1 MSDPTRA
8 GQSKPTGGRGEL
20 DRLCRPFFCFQP
32 IRQVPRQTLD
42 KAARPLFLPGGLLF
56 FPGSL
61 GGPEKEGYEAS
72 VRTPAVIELYF
83 NSRTEISS
91 PAETLAARSSRRGGA
106 SGTKLETG

>member
-56 FPGSL
+56 FPETL
-61 GGPEKEGYEAS
+61 GGREKEGYEAS